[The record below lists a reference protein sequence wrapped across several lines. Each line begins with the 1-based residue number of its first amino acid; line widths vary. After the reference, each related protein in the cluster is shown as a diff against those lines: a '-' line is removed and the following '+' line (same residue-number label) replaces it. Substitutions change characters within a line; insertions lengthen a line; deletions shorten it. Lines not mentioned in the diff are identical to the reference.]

1 MNVIGLFPIACASP
15 IFALITDENGFSTPF
30 GKIFRMFKHHDNM
43 VCHIYIF
50 CGMLV
55 NEALTALISFSSSTA
70 RMARGPLTA

>member
-1 MNVIGLFPIACASP
+1 
-15 IFALITDENGFSTPF
+15 
-30 GKIFRMFKHHDNM
+30 MFKLHDNM
-43 VCHIYIF
+43 VYHIYIF

>member
-15 IFALITDENGFSTPF
+15 MFALITDENGFSTPCRE
-30 GKIFRMFKHHDNM
+30 IFTIFKLNENM

-50 CGMLV
+50 CGVLV
-55 NEALTALISFSSSTA
+55 NKALTALISFSSSTA